1 MYSTYTRLISHIL
14 LLSEHQHY
22 SLIIIGY
29 VGFWVVKLW
38 PETTQSLPLLRTY
51 YLLSDPPDQWHRYRL
66 VNLVNDIYGRFLLQE
81 VYHTGNQFRDQF
93 SLS

>member
-29 VGFWVVKLW
+29 VGFLGRKIIARNYTKSATFKDV
-38 PETTQSLPLLRTY
+38 LPLK
-51 YLLSDPPDQWHRYRL
+51 
-66 VNLVNDIYGRFLLQE
+66 
-81 VYHTGNQFRDQF
+81 
-93 SLS
+93 